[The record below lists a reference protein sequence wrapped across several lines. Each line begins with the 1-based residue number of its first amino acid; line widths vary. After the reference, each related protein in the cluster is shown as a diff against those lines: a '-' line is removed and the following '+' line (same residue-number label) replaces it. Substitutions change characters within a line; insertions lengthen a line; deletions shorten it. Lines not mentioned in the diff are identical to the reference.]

1 MPRPCTPLAMPKLA
15 GIYSPIGIYS
25 PTGSPNS
32 LPSYVA
38 LVVRDACL
46 SGPHRTETV
55 EELVLDRHCTDSRQ
69 KYNRTL
75 PVKKY
80 LLVL

>member
-15 GIYSPIGIYS
+15 GIYSP
-25 PTGSPNS
+25 TGDS

-38 LVVRDACL
+38 LVVREACL

-55 EELVLDRHCTDSRQ
+55 EELVLDR
-69 KYNRTL
+69 L
-75 PVKKY
+75 PPPGTAQTADRNITE
-80 LLVL
+80 LLL